1 MDDHT
6 PTPPSTGPQAGA
18 QPQPKPRRW
27 PRRVAIGLVA
37 TGVVVGG
44 AIWYLGRETT
54 LQMIAERVSRS
65 TGGKLTM
72 TGVRGSLYGAMHID
86 RIVWR
91 TDEQLAIAT
100 NIDLQWSPRQLLSKG
115 IEINRLHAADLRM
128 ETLKETDEKS
138 PMPASLAAPFKI
150 TLDDA
155 RLSKATFV
163 NKGASTEITNIRM
176 RLYGDKVQWQLRD
189 AAASTPWGQV
199 AANGSIAAT
208 RPFKLDASA
217 SLSGSQ
223 VEAGE
228 GSPVVPAQ
236 LKLRA
241 GGDLNLV
248 NLDINGQAGR
258 AAGEARMG
266 LSPFADIPLRT
277 MNLNARNIDPGFFN
291 PALPTADLTLSVA
304 AKLDDKRAISGS
316 VNLVN
321 DGPAGTI
328 DQQRLPLRAFRG
340 QLGGDLTAMRLS
352 DVLLDFGSAGRF
364 TGSGSVQRGESE
376 EGLGTANFALHTDRF
391 DLKQIHGSMKPTKI
405 AGDIAVANVGK
416 VQTLD
421 VRLAEANLR
430 LAARARL
437 ENNVVDVPEA
447 RLSAGSGTIALTG
460 RANLLEDKA
469 FKVTANASRF
479 NPAALGDYPEANIN
493 AVVNA
498 AGVMAPAWKVTTDFA
513 LRPSR
518 LFDQPLSGKG
528 KLTADAKHV
537 SGVDASV
544 ALGQNTVSL
553 NGAFGAPGERMNWRV
568 DGRQLATLRSDL
580 YGAINASGVITGTMA
595 NPRTT
600 FVADANGLGWVAAQR
615 KANNS
620 NLHVSGEAW
629 LAGKEGA
636 RFVEA
641 KGSGNMAR
649 FNPAAFGS
657 PLPGSIN
664 GSFDAS
670 GRSGADW
677 RGALNLALQDSTL
690 SRSPLWGHA
699 RLAADARHV
708 SGADVDLHVGANVVA
723 AKGSFGAVGDRLD
736 WRIDAPQLAAIGPD
750 FGGALRGAGSVSGTM
765 DTPSLNATLE
775 GQNLR
780 LLTHNIKSLR
790 ASANLG
796 AGRGGADPLVS
807 DIQVVDYVSGDT
819 RVAAASLQTNG
830 TRAAHTLRASAR
842 GEDFD
847 ALTEVRGGWSGNAWA
862 GTLAALQNKG
872 RFAMTLAQPVPL
884 RIGVAPGAGVA
895 GLAKPQSVAFNGAV
909 IRLPA
914 GTVRIDTLTKNGPR
928 WNSSGAAAGVPL
940 NYLAQFSPA
949 LRENVRGNLTLGAN
963 WALDLRTAGANG
975 ATGGVPSLAGN
986 ARVFRESGDAIVGG
1000 VAPAPLGLRTFEARA
1015 DVLGN
1020 SLRTQ
1025 LTIDG
1030 ARTGSVRADGTVQ
1043 MINGLVHRDSPLR
1056 MTANA
1061 DMPSIAW
1068 IAPFAGQ
1075 RDLELDGSVKLAL
1088 TAGGTIGTPSL
1099 NGSVNGDAMAVRWP
1113 EQGVRLRNGQ
1123 LRAQLAGDRLVL
1135 QRLYLEGVSGSAT
1148 ADGSIR
1154 FGAGDP
1160 AMQLNLVA
1168 NKLEALSRPDRTV
1181 VVSGNAA
1188 LVRDA
1193 TRFTLEGNVK
1203 ADRALIEFAPAGR
1216 PTISNDVIVLGR
1228 GKPVPPVPM
1237 EAEVPLSVNL
1247 TADLG
1252 DNFHLRAMG
1261 LDAMLE
1267 GSARVRMVGNRPPR
1281 VNGTVRVASGRY
1293 AAYGQKLAIERGV
1306 ITFSGAMDN
1315 PALDVLAVRK
1325 RPEGEQLS
1333 ETNVEAGVQVRGTAQ
1348 SPQAQLVSTP
1358 NVPDSEKLAWLVLGH
1373 GMEGT
1378 SGNEKDVLSAAA
1390 GALLGGKGGTGG
1402 ITSKLANA
1410 LNVDEFGIGQGRNGD
1425 AEGLANTVVTVGKR
1439 ISSRAY
1445 LSFEQGATTASS
1457 LVRLRYKMTPR
1468 ITLQFQTGTNTALDV
1483 LYAWAFD

>member
-1 MDDHT
+1 MDDHN
-6 PTPPSTGPQAGA
+6 PTPPAEE
-18 QPQPKPRRW
+18 PKAAPKQRRW

-54 LQMIAERVSRS
+54 LQMIAERVARS

-72 TGVRGSLYGAMHID
+72 SGVRGSLYGTMHID

-100 NIDLQWSPRQLLSKG
+100 NIDLTWSPRQLLSKG
-115 IEINRLHAADLRM
+115 IEINKLHAADLRM
-128 ETLKETDEKS
+128 ETLKQTDEPAK
-138 PMPASLAAPFKI
+138 MPTSLAAPFKI

-155 RLSKATFV
+155 RLAKATFV
-163 NKGASTEITNIRM
+163 NKGASTEITNIRA

-199 AANGSIAAT
+199 AANGSIGAS
-208 RPFKLDASA
+208 RPFKLDANA
-217 SLSGSQ
+217 SLSQAEVGPG
-223 VEAGE
+223 AT
-228 GSPVVPAQ
+228 PAQ
-236 LKLRA
+236 LKVHA
-241 GGDLNLV
+241 GGDLNLTT
-248 NLDINGQAGR
+248 LDVTGQAGR
-258 AAGEARMG
+258 AAGEAKMG
-266 LSPFADIPLRT
+266 IAPFAEIPLRT
-277 MNLNARNIDPGFFN
+277 MTLNARNIDPGFFN
-291 PALPTADLTLSVA
+291 PALPTADLTLSIA

-321 DGPAGTI
+321 DGPAGSI

-340 QLGGDLTAMRLS
+340 RLGGDLATMRIE
-352 DVLLDFGSAGRF
+352 DVLLDFGTAGRF
-364 TGSGSVQRGESE
+364 TGSGSVQRGEDE
-376 EGLGTANFALHTDRF
+376 EGLGTAKFALHTDRF
-391 DLKQIHGSMKPTKI
+391 DLRGIHGSMKPTKI
-405 AGDIAVANVGK
+405 AGDIAVANVDDI
-416 VQTLD
+416 QTLD
-421 VRLAEANLR
+421 INLSERGLR
-430 LAARARL
+430 LAARAKL
-437 ENNVVDVPEA
+437 QNNVVDVPEA
-447 RLSAGSGTIALTG
+447 RLSAGKGSIALTG
-460 RANLLEDKA
+460 RANLLDDKA
-469 FKVTANASRF
+469 FKVTANASGF
-479 NPAALGDYPEANIN
+479 NPADLGDYPQANIN

-498 AGVMAPAWKVTTDFA
+498 AGVLAPAWKVTTDFA

-528 KLTADAKHV
+528 KLSADAKHV
-537 SGVDASV
+537 TGVDASV

-553 NGAFGAPGERMNWRV
+553 NGSFGAPGERLNWRV

-580 YGAINASGVITGTMA
+580 YGAVLASGVVSGSMA

-620 NLHVSGEAW
+620 NLHVAGEAW

-641 KGSGNMAR
+641 KASGNMAR

-664 GSFDAS
+664 GVFDAS
-670 GRSGADW
+670 GRSGENW
-677 RGALNLALQDSTL
+677 RGALNLKLEESTL
-690 SRSPLWGHA
+690 SKSPLWGHA

-708 SGADVDLHVGANVVA
+708 SGADVDLHIGANVVA
-723 AKGSFGAVGDRLD
+723 AKGSFGAPGDRLD
-736 WRIDAPQLAAIGPD
+736 WRIDAPQLAALGPD

-765 DTPSLNATLE
+765 DTPSLAANLE

-780 LLTHNIKSLR
+780 LLGTHNIRSLR

-796 AGRGGADPLVS
+796 SGRGGADPLVS
-807 DIQVVDYVSGDT
+807 DIQVLEYSSGET
-819 RVAAASLQTNG
+819 RIAAASLQTNG

-842 GEDFD
+842 GDDFD
-847 ALTEVRGGWSGNAWA
+847 ALAEVRGGWSGNAWA
-862 GTLAALQNKG
+862 GTLATLQNKG

-895 GLAKPQSVAFNGAV
+895 GLAKPQSIAFNGAV

-949 LRENVRGNLTLGAN
+949 LRENITGNLTLGAD
-963 WALDLRTAGANG
+963 WALDLRTAAG
-975 ATGGVPSLAGN
+975 TGGAPALAGN
-986 ARVFRESGDAIVGG
+986 VRLFREGGDAIIDGAVP
-1000 VAPAPLGLRTFEARA
+1000 VALGLRSFEARA
-1015 DVLGN
+1015 DVQG
-1020 SLRTQ
+1020 SALRTQ

-1030 ARTGSVRADGTVQ
+1030 QRTGNVRVDGTVQ
-1043 MINGLVHRDSPLR
+1043 MIGGRVENDSPLR

-1075 RDLELDGSVKLAL
+1075 RDLELDGAVKLAL
-1088 TAGGTIGTPSL
+1088 SAGGTIGTPSL
-1099 NGSVNGDAMAVRWP
+1099 NGSINGDAMAVRWP
-1113 EQGVRLRNGQ
+1113 EQGVNLRNGQ
-1123 LRAQLAGDRLVL
+1123 LRAQLAGDRLLL
-1135 QRLYLEGVSGSAT
+1135 QRLYLEGITGNAVV
-1148 ADGSIR
+1148 DGSVR
-1154 FGAGDP
+1154 FGGSIP
-1160 AMQLNLVA
+1160 EMQLNLVA

-1181 VVSGNAA
+1181 VVSGTAA
-1188 LVRDA
+1188 VVRDA
-1193 TRFTLEGNVK
+1193 TRFTVDGRFK

-1216 PTISNDVIVLGR
+1216 PTISDDVIVLGR
-1228 GKPVPPVPM
+1228 GKPAPPPKK
-1237 EAEVPLSVNL
+1237 EAEVPLVVNL
-1247 TADLG
+1247 VADLG
-1252 DNFHLRAMG
+1252 DNFHLRGLG

-1267 GSARVRMVGNRPPR
+1267 GSARVRMVGNNPPR
-1281 VNGTVRVASGRY
+1281 VNGTIRVASGRY
-1293 AAYGQKLAIERGV
+1293 AAYGQKLTIERGV
-1306 ITFSGAMDN
+1306 ITFSGPYDN

-1325 RPEGEQLS
+1325 QPEGQQLS
-1333 ETNVEAGVQVRGTAQ
+1333 ETNVEAGVQVRGTARA
-1348 SPQAQLVSTP
+1348 PQARLVSTP
-1358 NVPDSEKLAWLVLGH
+1358 NVPDSEKLSWLVLGH

-1390 GALLGGKGGTGG
+1390 GALLGGAGGTGG
-1402 ITSKLANA
+1402 IQSKVANA
-1410 LNVDEFGIGQGRNGD
+1410 LNVDEFGIAQGRNGE
-1425 AEGLANTVVTVGKR
+1425 AEGLANTVVTIGKR

-1445 LSFEQGATTASS
+1445 ISFEQGATTASS
-1457 LVRLRYKMTPR
+1457 LVRLRYKLTPR

>member
-6 PTPPSTGPQAGA
+6 PTPPAEE
-18 QPQPKPRRW
+18 PKAAPKQRRW

-37 TGVVVGG
+37 TSVIVGG
-44 AIWYLGRETT
+44 AVWYLGRETT
-54 LQMIAERVSRS
+54 LQMIAERVARS

-72 TGVRGSLYGAMHID
+72 SGVRGSLYGTMHID

-100 NIDLQWSPRQLLSKG
+100 NIDLTWSPRQLLSRG
-115 IEINRLHAADLRM
+115 IEINKLHAADLRL
-128 ETLKETDEKS
+128 ETLKQTDEPTK
-138 PMPASLAAPFKI
+138 MPTSLAAPFDI
-150 TLDDA
+150 RLDDA
-155 RLSKATFV
+155 RLAKATFV
-163 NKGASTEITNIRM
+163 NQGASTEITNIHA

-199 AANGSIAAT
+199 AANGSIGAS
-208 RPFKLDASA
+208 RPFKLDANA
-217 SLSGSQ
+217 SLSQAEVGPG
-223 VEAGE
+223 AT
-228 GSPVVPAQ
+228 PAQ
-236 LKLRA
+236 LKVHA
-241 GGDLNLV
+241 GGDLNLAM
-248 NLDINGQAGR
+248 LDITGQAGR
-258 AAGEARMG
+258 AGGEAKMG
-266 LSPFADIPLRT
+266 IAPFAEIPLRT
-277 MNLNARNIDPGFFN
+277 MTLNARNIDPGFFN
-291 PALPTADLTLSVA
+291 PALPTADLTLSIA
-304 AKLDDKRAISGS
+304 AKLDNKRAISGS

-321 DGPAGTI
+321 DGPAGSI

-340 QLGGDLTAMRLS
+340 QLGGDLATMRFE
-352 DVLLDFGSAGRF
+352 DVLLDFGTAGRF
-364 TGSGSVQRGESE
+364 TGSGSVQRGEDE
-376 EGLGTANFALHTDRF
+376 KGLGTAKFALHTDRF
-391 DLKQIHGSMKPTKI
+391 DLRGIHGSMKPTKI
-405 AGDIAVANVGK
+405 AGDIAVANVGD

-421 VRLAEANLR
+421 IDLSERGLR
-430 LAARARL
+430 LAARAKL
-437 ENNVVDVPEA
+437 QNNVVDVPEA
-447 RLSAGSGTIALTG
+447 RLSAGKGSIALTG

-479 NPAALGDYPEANIN
+479 NPADLGDYPEANIN

-498 AGVMAPAWKVTTDFA
+498 AGVLAPAWRVTTDFA

-528 KLTADAKHV
+528 KLSADARHV
-537 SGVDASV
+537 TGVDATV

-553 NGAFGAPGERMNWRV
+553 NGSFGAPGERLNWRV
-568 DGRQLATLRSDL
+568 DGRQLAALRSDL
-580 YGAINASGVITGTMA
+580 YGAVLASGVVTGSMA

-641 KGSGNMAR
+641 KASGNMAR

-664 GSFDAS
+664 GVFDAS
-670 GRSGADW
+670 GRSGENW
-677 RGALNLALQDSTL
+677 RGALNLKLEESTL
-690 SRSPLWGHA
+690 SKSPLWGHA

-708 SGADVDLHVGANVVA
+708 SGADVDLHIGANVVA
-723 AKGSFGAVGDRLD
+723 ARGSFGAPGDRLD
-736 WRIDAPQLAAIGPD
+736 WRIDAPQLAALGPD

-765 DTPSLNATLE
+765 DTPSLAANLE

-780 LLTHNIKSLR
+780 LLGAHNIRSLR

-796 AGRGGADPLVS
+796 SGRGGADPLVS
-807 DIQVVDYVSGDT
+807 DIQVLEYSSGET
-819 RVAAASLQTNG
+819 RIAAASLQTNG

-847 ALTEVRGGWSGNAWA
+847 ALAEVRGGWSGNAWA

-895 GLAKPQSVAFNGAV
+895 GLAKPQSIAFNGAV

-914 GTVRIDTLTKNGPR
+914 GTVRIDTLAKNGGR

-949 LRENVRGNLTLGAN
+949 LRENITGNLTLGAD
-963 WALDLRTAGANG
+963 WALDLRTAAS
-975 ATGGVPSLAGN
+975 TGGAPALAGN
-986 ARVFRESGDAIVGG
+986 VRVFREGGDAIIDGAVP
-1000 VAPAPLGLRTFEARA
+1000 VALGLRTFEARA
-1015 DVLGN
+1015 DVQG
-1020 SLRTQ
+1020 SALRTQ

-1030 ARTGSVRADGTVQ
+1030 QRTGNVRVDGTVQ
-1043 MINGLVHRDSPLR
+1043 MIGGRVENDSPLR

-1075 RDLELDGSVKLAL
+1075 RDLELDGAVKLAL
-1088 TAGGTIGTPSL
+1088 SAGGTIGTPSL
-1099 NGSVNGDAMAVRWP
+1099 NGSINGDAMAVRWP
-1113 EQGVRLRNGQ
+1113 EQGVNLRNGQ
-1123 LRAQLAGDRLVL
+1123 LRAQLAGDRLLL
-1135 QRLYLEGVSGSAT
+1135 QRLYLEGITGNAVVDGSVRFGGSA
-1148 ADGSIR
+1148 
-1154 FGAGDP
+1154 P
-1160 AMQLNLVA
+1160 EMQLNLVA

-1181 VVSGNAA
+1181 VVSGTAA
-1188 LVRDA
+1188 VVRDA
-1193 TRFTLEGNVK
+1193 TRFTVDGRFK

-1216 PTISNDVIVLGR
+1216 PTISSDVIVLGR
-1228 GKPVPPVPM
+1228 GKPAPPPKK
-1237 EAEVPLSVNL
+1237 EAEVPLVVNL
-1247 TADLG
+1247 VADLG
-1252 DNFHLRAMG
+1252 DNFHLRGLG

-1267 GSARVRMVGNRPPR
+1267 GSARVRMVGNNPPR
-1281 VNGTVRVASGRY
+1281 VNGTIRVASGRY
-1293 AAYGQKLAIERGV
+1293 AAYGQKLTIERGV
-1306 ITFSGAMDN
+1306 ITFSGPYDN

-1325 RPEGEQLS
+1325 QPEGEQLS
-1333 ETNVEAGVQVRGTAQ
+1333 ETNVEAGVQVRGTARA
-1348 SPQAQLVSTP
+1348 PQARLVSTP
-1358 NVPDSEKLAWLVLGH
+1358 NVPDSEKLSWLVLGH

-1390 GALLGGKGGTGG
+1390 GALLGGAGGTGG
-1402 ITSKLANA
+1402 FQSKVANA
-1410 LNVDEFGIGQGRNGD
+1410 LNVDEFGIGQGRNGE
-1425 AEGLANTVVTVGKR
+1425 AEGLANTVVTIGKR

-1445 LSFEQGATTASS
+1445 ISFEQGATTASS
-1457 LVRLRYKMTPR
+1457 LVRLRYKLTPR

>member
-1 MDDHT
+1 MNDHT
-6 PTPPSTGPQAGA
+6 PTPPNPE
-18 QPQPKPRRW
+18 PKAAAPKKRRW

-44 AIWYLGRETT
+44 ALWYLGRETT
-54 LQMIAERVSRS
+54 LQMIAERVARS

-72 TGVRGSLYGAMHID
+72 TGIRGSLYGAMHID

-115 IEINRLHAADLRM
+115 IEINKLHAADLRM
-128 ETLKETDEKS
+128 ETLKETDEPAK
-138 PMPASLAAPFKI
+138 MPASLAAPFRI
-150 TLDDA
+150 TLADA
-155 RLSKATFV
+155 RLAKATFV

-176 RLYGDKVQWQLRD
+176 RLHGDKVQWQLRD
-189 AAASTPWGQV
+189 AAASTPWGQL

-208 RPFKLDASA
+208 RPFKLDANA
-217 SLSGSQ
+217 SLSGTPMG
-223 VEAGE
+223 AGTT
-228 GSPVVPAQ
+228 PAQ
-236 LKLRA
+236 LKLHA
-241 GGDLNLV
+241 GGDLNLTT
-248 NLDINGQAGR
+248 LDITGQAGR
-258 AAGEARMG
+258 AGGEARMG
-266 LSPFADIPLRT
+266 ISPFAEIPLRT
-277 MNLNARNIDPGFFN
+277 MSLNARNIDPGFFN
-291 PALPTADLTLSVA
+291 PALPTADLTLSIA

-352 DVLLDFGSAGRF
+352 DVLLDFGAAGRF
-364 TGSGSVQRGESE
+364 TGSGSVQRGEDE
-376 EGLGTANFALHTDRF
+376 EGPGTANFALHTDRF
-391 DLKQIHGSMKPTKI
+391 DLKGIHGSMKPTKI
-405 AGDIAVANVGK
+405 AGDIAVANVGD

-421 VRLAEANLR
+421 INLLENGLR

-447 RLSAGSGTIALTG
+447 RLTAGSGSIALSG

-479 NPAALGDYPEANIN
+479 NPAALGDYPQADIN

-498 AGVMAPAWKVTTDFA
+498 NGVMAPAWKVNTDFA

-518 LFDQPLSGKG
+518 LFDQPLSGRG
-528 KLTADAKHV
+528 KLSADAKRV
-537 SGVDASV
+537 SGVDAAL
-544 ALGQNTVSL
+544 ALGQNSVTL
-553 NGAFGAPGERMNWRV
+553 NGGFGAPGERLNWRV
-568 DGRQLATLRSDL
+568 DGRQLASLRRDL
-580 YGAINASGVITGTMA
+580 YGAVNASGVVTGTMA
-595 NPRTT
+595 NPRTS

-615 KANNS
+615 KANTS

-629 LAGKEGA
+629 LAGSEAA
-636 RFVEA
+636 RFVEVKA
-641 KGSGNMAR
+641 NGNMAR

-664 GSFDAS
+664 GAFDAS

-677 RGALNLALQDSTL
+677 RGALNLKLEDSTL
-690 SRSPLWGHA
+690 AKSPLRGHA
-699 RLAADARHV
+699 LLAADRRHV
-708 SGADVDLHVGANVVA
+708 SGADVDLHVGANVLA
-723 AKGSFGAVGDRLD
+723 AKGSFGAAGDRLD
-736 WRIDAPQLAAIGPD
+736 WRIDAPQLAALGPD
-750 FGGALRGAGSVSGTM
+750 FGGVLRGAGSVSGTT
-765 DTPSLNATLE
+765 DTPSLAASLE
-775 GQNLR
+775 GQNLK
-780 LLTHNIKSLR
+780 LLGTHSLRSLR

-807 DIQVVDYVSGDT
+807 HIQVLDYASGET
-819 RVAAASLQTNG
+819 RIASASLQTNG
-830 TRAAHTLRASAR
+830 TRASHTLRAAAR
-842 GEDFD
+842 GDTFD

-872 RFAMTLAQPVPL
+872 RFAFSLAQPVPL

-895 GLAKPQSVAFNGAV
+895 GLAKPDSLAFNGAT

-914 GTVRIDTLTKNGPR
+914 GTVRIDTLSKTGPR
-928 WNSSGAAAGVPL
+928 WSSRGAAAGVPL

-949 LRENVRGNLTLGAN
+949 LQDNVQGNLTIGAD
-963 WALDLRTAGANG
+963 WALDLRTAT
-975 ATGGVPSLAGN
+975 ATGGAPALAGN
-986 ARVFRESGDAIVGG
+986 VHVFREGGDAIVGG
-1000 VAPAPLGLRTFEARA
+1000 TVPVPLGLRTFDLRA
-1015 DVLGN
+1015 DVQGS

-1025 LTIDG
+1025 LNLDG
-1030 ARTGSVRADGTVQ
+1030 VRTGSARVDGTVQ
-1043 MINGLVHRDSPLR
+1043 MIGGRVDRDSPLR

-1088 TAGGTIGTPSL
+1088 TGGGTIGTPVL

-1123 LRAQLAGDRLVL
+1123 LRAQLAGDRLLL
-1135 QRLYLEGVSGSAT
+1135 QRLYLEGMSGNAT
-1148 ADGSIR
+1148 AEGSIR

-1193 TRFTLEGNVK
+1193 TRFTLDGRFR
-1203 ADRALIEFAPAGR
+1203 ADRALIEFAPQGR
-1216 PTISNDVIVLGR
+1216 PTISDDVLVLGR
-1228 GKPVPPVPM
+1228 GKPVPPPKK
-1237 EAEVPLSVNL
+1237 EAEVPLSIDL

-1252 DNFHLRAMG
+1252 DNFHLRGLG

-1281 VNGTVRVASGRY
+1281 VNGTIRVASGNY

-1306 ITFSGAMDN
+1306 ITFSGPYDN
-1315 PALDVLAVRK
+1315 PALDVLAVRR

-1348 SPQAQLVSTP
+1348 APQARLVSTP
-1358 NVPDSEKLAWLVLGH
+1358 NVPDSEKLSWLVLGH

-1378 SGNEKDVLSAAA
+1378 SGNERDVLSAAA

-1410 LNVDEFGIGQGRNGD
+1410 LNVDEFGIGQGRNGE
-1425 AEGLANTVVTVGKR
+1425 AEGLANTVVTIGKR

-1445 LSFEQGATTASS
+1445 ISFEQGATTASS
-1457 LVRLRYKMTPR
+1457 LVRLRYKLTPR
-1468 ITLQFQTGTNTALDV
+1468 FTLQFQTGTNTALDV

>member
-6 PTPPSTGPQAGA
+6 PPPPAPESKTAA
-18 QPQPKPRRW
+18 HKRRW
-27 PRRVAIGLVA
+27 PRRVAIGLA
-37 TGVVVGG
+37 ITGVIVGG
-44 AIWYLGRETT
+44 TLWYLGREST
-54 LQMIAERVSRS
+54 LQMIADRVSRS

-72 TGVRGSLYGAMHID
+72 TGVSGSLYGAMHID

-91 TDEQLAIAT
+91 TDEQLATLT
-100 NIDLQWSPRQLLSKG
+100 NIDFQWSPRQLLSKG
-115 IEINRLHAADLRM
+115 VEIDKLHAADLRM
-128 ETLKETDEKS
+128 ETLKETDEKT

-150 TLDDA
+150 MLDDA
-155 RLSKATFV
+155 RLAKATFV
-163 NKGASTEITNIRM
+163 NKGARTEITNVRM
-176 RLYGDKVQWQLRD
+176 RLYGDKAQWQLRD

-208 RPFKLDASA
+208 RPFKLDATA

-223 VEAGE
+223 VGTGAT
-228 GSPVVPAQ
+228 PAA

-241 GGDLNLV
+241 SGDLNLTT
-248 NLDINGQAGR
+248 LDINGQAGR
-258 AAGEARMG
+258 AGGEARMG
-266 LSPFADIPLRT
+266 ISPFADIPLRT
-277 MNLNARNIDPGFFN
+277 MTLNARNIDPGFFN
-291 PALPTADLTLSVA
+291 PSLPTADLTLSIA

-352 DVLLDFGSAGRF
+352 DVLLDFGTAGRF
-364 TGSGSVQRGESE
+364 TGSGSVQRGEKE
-376 EGLGTANFALHTDRF
+376 EGPGTANFALHTDRF
-391 DLKQIHGSMKPTKI
+391 DLRGIHGSMKPTKI

-421 VRLAEANLR
+421 VRLLDNGLR
-430 LAARARL
+430 LAARAKL
-437 ENNVVDVPEA
+437 ENNVIDVPEA
-447 RLSAGSGTIALTG
+447 RLSAGSGTIALSG
-460 RANLLEDKA
+460 SAKLLEDKA
-469 FKVTANASRF
+469 FKVTANASGF
-479 NPAALGDYPEANIN
+479 NPAALGDYPQANIN

-498 AGVMAPAWKVTTDFA
+498 AGVMAPAWRVTTDFA

-528 KLTADAKHV
+528 KLSADAKHV
-537 SGVDASV
+537 TGVDAAL
-544 ALGQNTVSL
+544 ALGQNTVKL
-553 NGAFGAPGERMNWRV
+553 NGSFGAPGERLNWRV

-580 YGAINASGVITGTMA
+580 YGAVNASGVLTGTMA

-620 NLHVSGEAW
+620 SLHVSGEAW

-641 KGSGNMAR
+641 KAGGTMAG

-657 PLPGSIN
+657 PLPGSVN
-664 GSFDAS
+664 GVFEAS

-677 RGALNLALQDSTL
+677 RGALNLTLKDSTL
-690 SRSPLWGHA
+690 SKSPLWGHA

-723 AKGSFGAVGDRLD
+723 AKGSFGAGGDRLD

-750 FGGALRGAGSVSGTM
+750 FSGALRGAGSVSGTM
-765 DTPSLNATLE
+765 DTPSLTASLE

-780 LLTHNIKSLR
+780 LLTHNLRTLR

-796 AGRGGADPLVS
+796 SGRGGADPLVS
-807 DIQVVDYVSGDT
+807 DIQVTDYASGDT
-819 RVAAASLQTNG
+819 RIAAASLQTNG

-862 GTLAALQNKG
+862 GTLATLQNKG
-872 RFAMTLAQPVPL
+872 RFALTLAQPVPL

-895 GLAKPQSVAFNGAV
+895 GLARPQSLAFNGAT

-914 GTVRIDTLTKNGPR
+914 GTVRIDTLAKTGSR

-949 LRENVRGNLTLGAN
+949 LRENVRGNLTLSAN
-963 WALDLRTAGANG
+963 WAMDLRTAGSNG
-975 ATGGVPSLAGN
+975 AATGGAPVLAGN
-986 ARVFRESGDAIVGG
+986 VRVFREGGDAIVGG
-1000 VAPAPLGLRTFEARA
+1000 SMPVPLGLRTFEARA
-1015 DVLGN
+1015 DVQGS

-1025 LTIDG
+1025 LAIDG
-1030 ARTGSVRADGTVQ
+1030 ARTGTVRADGTVQ
-1043 MINGLVHRDSPLR
+1043 MIGGRVHRDSPLR

-1088 TAGGTIGTPSL
+1088 TGGGTIGTPAL
-1099 NGSVNGDAMAVRWP
+1099 NGSVNGDAIAVRWP

-1123 LRAQLAGDRLVL
+1123 LRSQLAGDRLVL
-1135 QRLYLEGVSGSAT
+1135 QRLYLEGMSGSAT

-1154 FGAGDP
+1154 FGGGDP

-1168 NKLEALSRPDRTV
+1168 DKLEVLSRPDRTV

-1193 TRFTLEGNVK
+1193 TRFTLDGRFK

-1228 GKPVPPVPM
+1228 GKPVPPAPK
-1237 EAEVPLSVNL
+1237 EAEVPLTVNL
-1247 TADLG
+1247 VADLG
-1252 DNFHLRAMG
+1252 DDFHMRGLG

-1267 GSARVRMVGNRPPR
+1267 GSARVRMTGNRPPR
-1281 VNGTVRVASGRY
+1281 VNGSIRVASGRY
-1293 AAYGQKLAIERGV
+1293 AAYGQKLEIERGV

-1348 SPQAQLVSTP
+1348 APQARLVSTP

-1402 ITSKLANA
+1402 FQSKMANA
-1410 LNVDEFGIGQGRNGD
+1410 LGVDELGIGQGRNGD

-1457 LVRLRYKMTPR
+1457 LVRLRYKLTPR
-1468 ITLQFQTGTNTALDV
+1468 ISLQFQTGTNTALDV

>member
-1 MDDHT
+1 
-6 PTPPSTGPQAGA
+6 
-18 QPQPKPRRW
+18 
-27 PRRVAIGLVA
+27 
-37 TGVVVGG
+37 
-44 AIWYLGRETT
+44 
-54 LQMIAERVSRS
+54 
-65 TGGKLTM
+65 
-72 TGVRGSLYGAMHID
+72 
-86 RIVWR
+86 
-91 TDEQLAIAT
+91 
-100 NIDLQWSPRQLLSKG
+100 
-115 IEINRLHAADLRM
+115 
-128 ETLKETDEKS
+128 
-138 PMPASLAAPFKI
+138 
-150 TLDDA
+150 
-155 RLSKATFV
+155 
-163 NKGASTEITNIRM
+163 
-176 RLYGDKVQWQLRD
+176 
-189 AAASTPWGQV
+189 
-199 AANGSIAAT
+199 
-208 RPFKLDASA
+208 
-217 SLSGSQ
+217 
-223 VEAGE
+223 
-228 GSPVVPAQ
+228 
-236 LKLRA
+236 
-241 GGDLNLV
+241 
-248 NLDINGQAGR
+248 
-258 AAGEARMG
+258 
-266 LSPFADIPLRT
+266 
-277 MNLNARNIDPGFFN
+277 
-291 PALPTADLTLSVA
+291 
-304 AKLDDKRAISGS
+304 
-316 VNLVN
+316 
-321 DGPAGTI
+321 
-328 DQQRLPLRAFRG
+328 
-340 QLGGDLTAMRLS
+340 
-352 DVLLDFGSAGRF
+352 
-364 TGSGSVQRGESE
+364 
-376 EGLGTANFALHTDRF
+376 
-391 DLKQIHGSMKPTKI
+391 
-405 AGDIAVANVGK
+405 
-416 VQTLD
+416 
-421 VRLAEANLR
+421 
-430 LAARARL
+430 
-437 ENNVVDVPEA
+437 
-447 RLSAGSGTIALTG
+447 
-460 RANLLEDKA
+460 
-469 FKVTANASRF
+469 
-479 NPAALGDYPEANIN
+479 
-493 AVVNA
+493 
-498 AGVMAPAWKVTTDFA
+498 
-513 LRPSR
+513 
-518 LFDQPLSGKG
+518 
-528 KLTADAKHV
+528 
-537 SGVDASV
+537 
-544 ALGQNTVSL
+544 
-553 NGAFGAPGERMNWRV
+553 GAPGERMNWRV

-580 YGAINASGVITGTMA
+580 YGAVLATGVITGTMA

-615 KANNS
+615 KASNS

-641 KGSGNMAR
+641 KGAGNMAR

-677 RGALNLALQDSTL
+677 RGALNLKLQDSTL
-690 SRSPLWGHA
+690 SKSPLRGHA

-708 SGADVDLHVGANVVA
+708 SGADVDLHVGANVLA
-723 AKGSFGAVGDRLD
+723 AKGSFGAAGDRLD

-750 FGGALRGAGSVSGTM
+750 FSGVLRGAGTVSGTM
-765 DTPSLNATLE
+765 DTPSLTASLE

-780 LLTHNIKSLR
+780 VLTHSLRTLR

-796 AGRGGADPLVS
+796 SGRGGADPLVS
-807 DIQVVDYVSGDT
+807 DIQILEYASGDT
-819 RVAAASLQTNG
+819 RIAAASLQTNG
-830 TRAAHTLRASAR
+830 TRAAHTLRAAAR

-847 ALTEVRGGWSGNAWA
+847 ALTEVRGGWSGNTWA
-862 GTLAALQNKG
+862 GTLATLQNKG

-895 GLAKPQSVAFNGAV
+895 GLAKPQSLAFNGAV

-914 GTVRIDTLTKNGPR
+914 GTVRIDTLAKTGAR

-963 WALDLRTAGANG
+963 WAMDLRTAT
-975 ATGGVPSLAGN
+975 ATGGAPALAGN
-986 ARVFRESGDAIVGG
+986 VRVFREGGDAIVGG
-1000 VAPAPLGLRTFEARA
+1000 GVAPVPLGLRTFEARA
-1015 DVLGN
+1015 DVQG
-1020 SLRTQ
+1020 SALRTQ

-1030 ARTGSVRADGTVQ
+1030 TRTGTVRADGTVQ
-1043 MINGLVHRDSPLR
+1043 MIRGRVDRDSPLR

-1123 LRAQLAGDRLVL
+1123 LRSQLAGDRLVL
-1135 QRLYLEGVSGSAT
+1135 QRLYLEGMSGSAT

-1193 TRFTLEGNVK
+1193 NRFTLDGSFK

-1216 PTISNDVIVLGR
+1216 PTISEDVIVLGR
-1228 GKPVPPVPM
+1228 GKPVPPEPK
-1237 EAEVPLSVNL
+1237 EAEVPLTVNL

-1252 DNFHLRAMG
+1252 DNFHLRGLG

-1267 GSARVRMVGNRPPR
+1267 GSVRVRKIGPRPPR
-1281 VNGTVRVASGRY
+1281 VNGTIRVASGKY
-1293 AAYGQKLAIERGV
+1293 AAYGQNLAIERGV

-1348 SPQAQLVSTP
+1348 SPQARLVSTP

-1402 ITSKLANA
+1402 ITSKMANA
-1410 LNVDEFGIGQGRNGD
+1410 LGVDELGIGQGRNGD

-1445 LSFEQGATTASS
+1445 ISFEQGATTASS
-1457 LVRLRYKMTPR
+1457 LVRLRYKLTPR
-1468 ITLQFQTGTNTALDV
+1468 YTLQFQTGTNTALDV
-1483 LYAWAFD
+1483 LYSWAFD

>member
-6 PTPPSTGPQAGA
+6 PTPPASPSE
-18 QPQPKPRRW
+18 PKAAAKQRRW

-44 AIWYLGRETT
+44 AVWYLGRETT
-54 LQMIAERVSRS
+54 LQMIAERVARS
-65 TGGKLTM
+65 TGGKLTLS
-72 TGVRGSLYGAMHID
+72 GVRGSLYGAMHID

-100 NIDLQWSPRQLLSKG
+100 NIDLQWSPRQLLSRG
-115 IEINRLHAADLRM
+115 IEINKLHAADLRM
-128 ETLKETDEKS
+128 ETLKETDEPAK
-138 PMPASLAAPFKI
+138 MPASLAAPFNI

-155 RLSKATFV
+155 RLAKATFV
-163 NKGASTEITNIRM
+163 SKGASTEITNIRA
-176 RLYGDKVQWQLRD
+176 RLSGDKVRWQLRD
-189 AAASTPWGQV
+189 AQASTPWGQL
-199 AANGSIAAT
+199 AANGSIGAS
-208 RPFKLDASA
+208 RPFKLDADA
-217 SLSGSQ
+217 SLSQAQVPAGSKQ
-223 VEAGE
+223 I
-228 GSPVVPAQ
+228 PAQ
-236 LKLRA
+236 LKVRA
-241 GGDLNLV
+241 GGDLNLTTV
-248 NLDINGQAGR
+248 DITGQAGR
-258 AAGEARMG
+258 AGGEARMG
-266 LSPFADIPLRT
+266 ISPFAEIPLRT
-277 MNLNARNIDPGFFN
+277 MTLNARNIDPGFFN
-291 PALPTADLTLSVA
+291 PALPTADLTLSIA

-340 QLGGDLTAMRLS
+340 QLGGDLTSMRLQ
-352 DVLLDFGSAGRF
+352 DVLIDFGTAGRF
-364 TGSGSVQRGESE
+364 TGSGSVQRGEDE
-376 EGLGTANFALHTDRF
+376 EGLGTAKFALHTDRF
-391 DLKQIHGSMKPTKI
+391 DLRGIHGSMKPTRI
-405 AGDIAVANVGK
+405 AGDIAVANVGQ

-421 VRLAEANLR
+421 INLSERGLR
-430 LAARARL
+430 LAARAKL
-437 ENNVVDVPEA
+437 ENNVVEVPEA
-447 RLSAGSGTIALTG
+447 RLSAGKGTIALSG

-479 NPAALGDYPEANIN
+479 NPADLGDYPQADLNAVIN
-493 AVVNA
+493 AS
-498 AGVMAPAWKVTTDFA
+498 GVMAPAWKVTSDFA

-518 LFDQPLSGKG
+518 LFDQPLSGRG
-528 KLTADAKHV
+528 KLTADARHV
-537 SGVDASV
+537 SGVDATVS
-544 ALGQNTVSL
+544 LGQNTVNL
-553 NGAFGAPGERMNWRV
+553 NGSFGAPGERMNWRV
-568 DGRQLATLRSDL
+568 DGRQLAALRSDL
-580 YGAINASGVITGTMA
+580 YGAVVASGVVTGTMA

-615 KANNS
+615 KANTS

-629 LAGKEGA
+629 LAGKEGV
-636 RFVEA
+636 RFVEGKA
-641 KGSGNMAR
+641 SGNMAR

-664 GSFDAS
+664 GNFDAS

-677 RGALNLALQDSTL
+677 RGALNLKLEESTL
-690 SRSPLWGHA
+690 SKSPLWGHA

-708 SGADVDLHVGANVVA
+708 SGADVDLHVGANVLA
-723 AKGSFGAVGDRLD
+723 AKGSFGAAGDRLD
-736 WRIDAPQLAAIGPD
+736 WRLDAPQLAALGPD
-750 FGGALRGAGSVSGTM
+750 FGGVLRGAGSVSGTM
-765 DTPSLNATLE
+765 DTPSLTASLE

-780 LLTHNIKSLR
+780 LLGTHNLKSLR

-796 AGRGGADPLVS
+796 SGRGGADPLVS
-807 DIQVVDYVSGDT
+807 DIQITEYVSGET
-819 RVAAASLQTNG
+819 RIAAASLQTNG
-830 TRAAHTLRASAR
+830 TRAAHTLRAAAR

-895 GLAKPQSVAFNGAV
+895 GLAKPQSLAFNGAV

-914 GTVRIDTLTKNGPR
+914 GTVRVDTLTKAGSR

-949 LRENVRGNLTLGAN
+949 LRENITGNLTLGAN
-963 WALDLRTAGANG
+963 WALDLRTAT
-975 ATGGVPSLAGN
+975 ATGGAPALAGN
-986 ARVFRESGDAIVGG
+986 VRVFREGGDVIIDGAVP
-1000 VAPAPLGLRTFEARA
+1000 VALGLRTFEMRA
-1015 DVLGN
+1015 DVQGS

-1025 LTIDG
+1025 LTLDG
-1030 ARTGSVRADGTVQ
+1030 ARTGNARVDGTVQ
-1043 MINGLVHRDSPLR
+1043 MIGGRIDRDSPLR

-1075 RDLELDGSVKLAL
+1075 RDLELDGAVKLAL

-1099 NGSVNGDAMAVRWP
+1099 NGNINGDAMAVRWP

-1135 QRLYLEGVSGSAT
+1135 QRLYLEGVTGNAT

-1160 AMQLNLVA
+1160 AMQLNVVA

-1181 VVSGNAA
+1181 IVSGNAA

-1193 TRFTLEGNVK
+1193 TRFTLDGRFR

-1216 PTISNDVIVLGR
+1216 PTISDDVIVLGR
-1228 GKPVPPVPM
+1228 GKPVPPPKK

-1247 TADLG
+1247 VADLG

-1267 GSARVRMVGNRPPR
+1267 GSARVRMVGNNPPR
-1281 VNGTVRVASGRY
+1281 VNGTIRVASGRY
-1293 AAYGQKLAIERGV
+1293 AAYGQKLSIERGV
-1306 ITFSGAMDN
+1306 ITFNGAMDN

-1333 ETNVEAGVQVRGTAQ
+1333 ETNVEAGVQVRGTAR
-1348 SPQAQLVSTP
+1348 SPQARLVSTP
-1358 NVPDSEKLAWLVLGH
+1358 NVPDSEKLSWLVLGH

-1390 GALLGGKGGTGG
+1390 AALLGGKGGTGG
-1402 ITSKLANA
+1402 FQSKMANA
-1410 LNVDEFGIGQGRNGD
+1410 LGVDEFGIAQGRNGD

-1445 LSFEQGATTASS
+1445 ISFEQGATTASS
-1457 LVRLRYKMTPR
+1457 LVRLRYKLTPR
-1468 ITLQFQTGTNTALDV
+1468 FTLQFQTGTNTALDV

>member
-6 PTPPSTGPQAGA
+6 PTPPSHESNAA
-18 QPQPKPRRW
+18 VKKRRW
-27 PRRVAIGLVA
+27 PRRVGIGLVA

-44 AIWYLGRETT
+44 AFWYLGREST
-54 LQMIAERVSRS
+54 LQMIAERVSDS
-65 TGGKLTM
+65 TGGKLNI
-72 TGVRGSLYGAMHID
+72 TGVTGSIYGAMHID

-91 TDEQLAIAT
+91 TDAQLAIAT
-100 NIDLQWSPRQLLSKG
+100 NIDLQWSPRQLLSRG
-115 IEINRLHAADLRM
+115 IEINKLHAADLRM

-138 PMPASLAAPFKI
+138 QMPASLAAPFQI
-150 TLDDA
+150 TLDDV
-155 RLSKATFV
+155 RVKKATFV
-163 NKGASTEITNIRM
+163 NQGASTEITNIRM
-176 RLYGDKVQWQLRD
+176 GLHGNKAQWQLRD

-199 AANGSIAAT
+199 AANGRIAAS
-208 RPFKLDASA
+208 RPFKLDATG
-217 SLSGSQ
+217 SLSGTE
-223 VEAGE
+223 VGTAGT
-228 GSPVVPAQ
+228 PAQ

-241 GGDLNLV
+241 SGDLNLTT
-248 NLDINGQAGR
+248 LDINGQAGR

-266 LSPFADIPLRT
+266 ISPFAEIPLRT
-277 MNLNARNIDPGFFN
+277 MTLNARNIDPGFFN
-291 PALPTADLTLSVA
+291 PALPTADLTLSIA

-328 DQQRLPLRAFRG
+328 DQDRLPLRAFRG
-340 QLGGDLTAMRLS
+340 QLGGDLTTMRIS
-352 DVLLDFGSAGRF
+352 DVLLDFGDAGRF
-364 TGSGSVQRGESE
+364 TGSGSVQPGEDQK
-376 EGLGTANFALHTDRF
+376 GPGTANFALHTDRF
-391 DLKQIHGSMKPTKI
+391 DLKQIHSSMKTTRI
-405 AGDIAVANVGK
+405 AGDIAVANVGNA
-416 VQTLD
+416 QTLD
-421 VRLAEANLR
+421 VRLSESGLR
-430 LAARARL
+430 LAARAKL

-447 RLSAGSGTIALTG
+447 RLSAGNGTIVVSG
-460 RANLLEDKA
+460 RANLLEDKS
-469 FKVTANASRF
+469 FNVTANASRF

-498 AGVMAPAWKVTTDFA
+498 AGVMAPAWRVTTDFA

-537 SGVDASV
+537 TGVDATV
-544 ALGQNTVSL
+544 ALGQNTVNL
-553 NGAFGAPGERMNWRV
+553 NGSFGAPGERLNWRM
-568 DGRQLATLRSDL
+568 DGRQLATLRSGL
-580 YGAINASGVITGTMA
+580 YGAVNASGVITGTMA

-600 FVADANGLGWVAAQR
+600 FVADANGMGWVAAQR

-636 RFVEA
+636 RYVEA
-641 KGSGNMAR
+641 KASGNMAR

-657 PLPGSIN
+657 PLPGSVN

-677 RGALNLALQDSTL
+677 RGALNLKLQDSTL
-690 SRSPLWGHA
+690 SKSPLWGHA

-708 SGADVDLHVGANVVA
+708 SGADVDLHVGANVLS
-723 AKGSFGAVGDRLD
+723 AKGSFGAAGDRLD

-750 FGGALRGAGSVSGTM
+750 FGGALRGAGTVSGTM
-765 DTPSLNATLE
+765 DTPSLTANLE

-780 LLTHNIKSLR
+780 LLTHNLKSLR

-796 AGRGGADPLVS
+796 SGRGGADPLVS
-807 DIQVVDYVSGDT
+807 DIQIVDYASGDT
-819 RVAAASLQTNG
+819 RIAAASLQTTG
-830 TRAAHTLRASAR
+830 TRASHTVRAAAR

-862 GTLAALQNKG
+862 GTLATLQNKG

-884 RIGVAPGAGVA
+884 RIGVAPGAGIA

-909 IRLPA
+909 IRLPT
-914 GTVRIDTLTKNGPR
+914 GTVRVDTLSKTGSR
-928 WNSSGAAAGVPL
+928 WNSTGAAAGVPL

-949 LRENVRGNLTLGAN
+949 LRENVQGNLTLGAS
-963 WALDLRTAGANG
+963 WSMDLRTAT
-975 ATGGVPSLAGN
+975 ATGGAPALAGN
-986 ARVFRESGDAIVGG
+986 VRVFREGGDAIIGNITPV
-1000 VAPAPLGLRTFEARA
+1000 PLGLRTFDARA
-1015 DVLGN
+1015 DVQGS

-1025 LTIDG
+1025 LTIEG
-1030 ARTGSVRADGTVQ
+1030 ARTGTVRADGTVQ
-1043 MINGLVHRDSPLR
+1043 MIGGRVERDSPLR
-1056 MTANA
+1056 MTLNA

-1075 RDLELDGSVKLAL
+1075 RDLELDGSVKMAV
-1088 TAGGTIGTPSL
+1088 TGTGTVGTPVL
-1099 NGSVNGDAMAVRWP
+1099 NGSVNGDGMAVRWP

-1123 LRAQLAGDRLVL
+1123 LRSQLAGDRLVL
-1135 QRLYLEGVSGSAT
+1135 QRLYLEGRTGSVT

-1193 TRFTLEGNVK
+1193 TRFTLDGNFR

-1216 PTISNDVIVLGR
+1216 PTISSDVIVLGR
-1228 GKPVPPVPM
+1228 GKPVPREPK
-1237 EAEVPLSVNL
+1237 EAEVPLTVNL
-1247 TADLG
+1247 VADLG
-1252 DNFHLRAMG
+1252 DNFHMRGLG

-1267 GSARVRMVGNRPPR
+1267 GSVRVRMVGSRPPR
-1281 VNGTVRVASGRY
+1281 VNGTIRVASGNY

-1325 RPEGEQLS
+1325 QPGAEQLS
-1333 ETNVEAGVQVRGTAQ
+1333 ESNVEAGVQVRGTAQ
-1348 SPQAQLVSTP
+1348 SPQARLVSTP
-1358 NVPDSEKLAWLVLGH
+1358 NVSDSEKLAWLVLGH

-1402 ITSKLANA
+1402 ITSKMANA
-1410 LNVDEFGIGQGRNGD
+1410 LGVDELGIGQGRNGD
-1425 AEGLANTVVTVGKR
+1425 AEGLANTVVTIGKR

-1457 LVRLRYKMTPR
+1457 LVRLRYKLTPR